1 MEPEGFDFDL
11 AEGERLRDAGIDQA
25 ADMMG
30 RRFQLEKAREIA
42 VHHATLHGEVT
53 YDDVYSEMLC
63 LDYRPEL
70 LGKAAAAV
78 FSGPEWEP
86 TGEWRRS
93 GRVTNHARAI
103 RVWRL
108 RGAA

>member
-1 MEPEGFDFDL
+1 MEQEGFNFDL
-11 AEGERLRDAGIDQA
+11 AEGERLRDAGVQQA

-30 RRFQLEKAREIA
+30 RRFQLEKAREVA
-42 VHHATLHGEVT
+42 AHHAHSHGEVT
-53 YDDVYSEMLC
+53 YDNVYLEMQVLG
-63 LDYRPEL
+63 YRPEL